1 MRLAFGD
8 CAYDSERRQLLR
20 SGEPAHLTPK
30 ALTLLELLLDRR
42 PRPVS
47 KQEIKDVVWP
57 ETAVA
62 EGSLANTVFEVRQAL
77 GDDPREPRFVR
88 TVHSF
93 GYAFCADA
101 SAVDDPAL
109 RPAALLIPPAFRLVG
124 PEADFALDEGE
135 NLIGRD
141 SDCAVCIPSSTVSRH
156 HARILLSG
164 GQAVLED
171 LASKNGTFV
180 GDDRIARPTPLQDGQ
195 RLRLGS
201 IRLTFRVFG
210 AESST
215 DSFRLTTKRGGR

>member
-30 ALTLLELLLDRR
+30 ALNLLELLLDRR

-57 ETAVA
+57 ETSVA

-101 SAVDDPAL
+101 SVVDEAL
-109 RPAALLIPPAFRLVG
+109 QRPAPLLIPPAFRLVG
-124 PEADFALDEGE
+124 PEADFALEEGE

-141 SDCAVCIPSSTVSRH
+141 SDCAVSIPSSTVSRH
-156 HARILLSG
+156 HARIVLSG

-171 LASKNGTFV
+171 LKSKNGTFV
-180 GDDRIARPTPLQDGQ
+180 GDDRITRPTPLQDGH
-195 RLRLGS
+195 RIRLGS

-210 AESST
+210 ATSST
-215 DSFRLTTKRGGR
+215 DSFRLTTKRG